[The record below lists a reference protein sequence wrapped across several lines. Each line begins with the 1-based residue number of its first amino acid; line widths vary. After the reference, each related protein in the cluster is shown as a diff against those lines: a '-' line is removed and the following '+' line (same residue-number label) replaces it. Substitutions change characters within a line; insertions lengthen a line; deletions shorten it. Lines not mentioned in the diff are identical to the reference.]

1 MSTAITAPG
10 AARQKLTGLGFA
22 LLSALAFG
30 GAGAFAKPLM
40 VAGMSPLHVT
50 WLRLLGM
57 VLILLPV
64 AWHYRRLLR
73 TQWRLLLAY
82 GVFPIAGVQAL
93 YFGAVSRIPV
103 AIALLIEFLGP
114 VLVLLWVS
122 LVRRQ
127 PVAGS
132 AILGVALAVLG
143 LAGLLEVWEGLVL
156 DPLGLLLAAGAAVGQ
171 ASFFLLSDAAQ
182 DDVEPLALISIG
194 GVVAFLS
201 LSLIAQPWALPWSIL
216 AGDITIAGM
225 QTSAMVSVVWL
236 GLIATALAYV
246 TGVAAIRRLSAPV
259 AGGVAY
265 LEVVTAIVLAWLLLG
280 EALSAVQLMGALVVI
295 AGAFL
300 AQRAT
305 PTESPHPEITLE
317 ASEASA
323 KEVV

>member
-1 MSTAITAPG
+1 M
-10 AARQKLTGLGFA
+10 
-22 LLSALAFG
+22 
-30 GAGAFAKPLM
+30 
-40 VAGMSPLHVT
+40 
-50 WLRLLGM
+50 
-57 VLILLPV
+57 
-64 AWHYRRLLR
+64 
-73 TQWRLLLAY
+73 
-82 GVFPIAGVQAL
+82 
-93 YFGAVSRIPV
+93 
-103 AIALLIEFLGP
+103 
-114 VLVLLWVS
+114 
-122 LVRRQ
+122 
-127 PVAGS
+127 
-132 AILGVALAVLG
+132 
-143 LAGLLEVWEGLVL
+143 
-156 DPLGLLLAAGAAVGQ
+156 
-171 ASFFLLSDAAQ
+171 
-182 DDVEPLALISIG
+182 
-194 GVVAFLS
+194 S

>member
-1 MSTAITAPG
+1 MTTAVSQSTLSQ
-10 AARQKLTGLGFA
+10 QKLTGLGLA

-30 GAGAFAKPLM
+30 GSGAFAKPLM

-73 TQWRLLLAY
+73 THWRLLIAY

-93 YFGAVSRIPV
+93 YFAAVSRIPV

-143 LAGLLEVWEGLVL
+143 LAGLLEVWDGLVL
-156 DPLGLLLAAGAAVGQ
+156 DPLGLLFAGGAAIAQ
-171 ASFFLLSDAAQ
+171 ASFFLLSDAAK
-182 DDVEPLALISIG
+182 DDVEPLALIAIG
-194 GVVAFLS
+194 GVVGFLA
-201 LSLIAQPWALPWSIL
+201 LSLIAQPWTLPWLIL

-225 QTSAMVSVVWL
+225 QTPAMVSVVWL

-280 EALSAVQLMGALVVI
+280 EALSSVQLAGALVVI
-295 AGAFL
+295 TGAYL

-305 PTESPHPEITLE
+305 PSESPHPEISLE
-317 ASEASA
+317 ADD
-323 KEVV
+323 

>member
-1 MSTAITAPG
+1 M
-10 AARQKLTGLGFA
+10 
-22 LLSALAFG
+22 LSALAFG

-40 VAGMSPLHVT
+40 VIGLTPLQVT

-64 AWHYRRLLR
+64 AWHYRRLIF
-73 TQWRLLLAY
+73 TQWRLLIAY
-82 GVFPIAGVQAL
+82 GVFPIAGVQAF
-93 YFGAVSRIPV
+93 YFAAVARIPV

-122 LVRRQ
+122 VVRRQ

-132 AILGVALAVLG
+132 AISGVALAVLG
-143 LAGLLEVWEGLVL
+143 LAGLLEVWDGLVL
-156 DPLGLLLAAGAAVGQ
+156 DPLGLLLGVGAAVGQ
-171 ASFFLLSDAAQ
+171 ASFFLLSDASKE
-182 DDVEPLALISIG
+182 DVEPLALIAIG
-194 GVVAFLS
+194 GVVAFLVMS
-201 LSLIAQPWALPWSIL
+201 VIVQPWTLPWALL
-216 AGDITIAGM
+216 AGDITLAGI
-225 QTSAMVSVVWL
+225 QVPALVSVAWL

-246 TGVAAIRRLSAPV
+246 CGIAAIRRLSPPV

-280 EALSAVQLMGALVVI
+280 EALSSVQLVGAVVVI
-295 AGAFL
+295 AGAYL

-317 ASEASA
+317 THDQPP
-323 KEVV
+323 V

>member
-1 MSTAITAPG
+1 MTSAITQSNVSH
-10 AARQKLTGLGFA
+10 QKLTGLGFA

-30 GAGAFAKPLM
+30 GSGAFAKPLM

-73 TQWRLLLAY
+73 THWRLLIAY

-93 YFGAVSRIPV
+93 YFAAVSRIPV

-143 LAGLLEVWEGLVL
+143 LAGLLEVWDGLVL
-156 DPLGLLLAAGAAVGQ
+156 DPLGLLFAGGAAIAQ
-171 ASFFLLSDAAQ
+171 ASFFLLSDAAK
-182 DDVEPLALISIG
+182 DDVEPLALIAIG
-194 GVVAFLS
+194 GVVGFLA
-201 LSLIAQPWALPWSIL
+201 LSLIAQPWTLPWSIL
-216 AGDITIAGM
+216 AGDITIAGV
-225 QTSAMVSVVWL
+225 QTTAMVSVVWL

-280 EALSAVQLMGALVVI
+280 EALSSVQLAGALVVI
-295 AGAFL
+295 TGAYL

-305 PTESPHPEITLE
+305 PSESPHPEISLE
-317 ASEASA
+317 ADD
-323 KEVV
+323 

>member
-10 AARQKLTGLGFA
+10 TAARQKVTGLGFA

-30 GAGAFAKPLM
+30 GSGAFAKPLM

-50 WLRLLGM
+50 RLRLLGM

-73 TQWRLLLAY
+73 TQWRLLIAY

-143 LAGLLEVWEGLVL
+143 LAGLLEVWDGLIL

-171 ASFFLLSDAAQ
+171 ASFFYYPTQRRTMSNPLHSF
-182 DDVEPLALISIG
+182 PLA
-194 GVVAFLS
+194 
-201 LSLIAQPWALPWSIL
+201 AL
-216 AGDITIAGM
+216 
-225 QTSAMVSVVWL
+225 
-236 GLIATALAYV
+236 
-246 TGVAAIRRLSAPV
+246 
-259 AGGVAY
+259 
-265 LEVVTAIVLAWLLLG
+265 
-280 EALSAVQLMGALVVI
+280 
-295 AGAFL
+295 
-300 AQRAT
+300 
-305 PTESPHPEITLE
+305 
-317 ASEASA
+317 
-323 KEVV
+323 